1 MHRRALL
8 TGLMVSACATAPG
21 EARELRALMEMRV
34 GQGFSGVVLVAHRNQ
49 VSLFDGFGELGGRAV
64 RRDDRFWIASSAKQF
79 VATAI
84 LLLAQNGRLS
94 LDAPLSTFFPDAP
107 TDKAPITVGQLLSHT
122 SGLGQSYVSE
132 QQSDRRSAVLAMFAE
147 PMAGAPGNDFRY
159 SNSNTQLAVAIVEV
173 ISGISYQ
180 DFACD
185 ELFARVGLPNTGFAG
200 ANAVISAAREP
211 LPERLTHPYWGG
223 QGVYSSAGDLYRWYR
238 ALNAGGILNAASIE
252 AMFRSHARIG
262 EGDAALGWFTSNSP
276 QGKHVRFTRGNEDFG
291 ANSLIY
297 AYNDAEAVIV
307 VLTHAGDST
316 DDMSWSRRVHRDIEA
331 ALAL

>member
-1 MHRRALL
+1 
-8 TGLMVSACATAPG
+8 
-21 EARELRALMEMRV
+21 MEMRV
-34 GQGFSGVVLVAHRNQ
+34 GQGFSGVVLVAQRNQ
-49 VSLFDGFGELGGRAV
+49 VSLFDGFGELGGRVV

-94 LDAPLSTFFPDAP
+94 VDAPLSTFFPDAP

-173 ISGISYQ
+173 ISGVSYQ

-223 QGVYSSAGDLYRWYR
+223 QGVYSSEVIYIVGVARLVV
-238 ALNAGGILNAASIE
+238 E